1 MVFGR
6 TAPVQWT
13 LGTES
18 IEQTD
23 EYTHLGIIMTTRS
36 PAKRRIEECMKKA
49 RRTFFAKCKKGIN
62 LKMDNP
68 MSHYTTWRIY
78 AEPVLI
84 YSLAVTSLSPTDIM
98 YLEGMLM
105 RIYRL
110 IQGLPTKTQKMVTYV
125 MLGAPTCTSLVMRTA
140 LQFIGFLLRAAKEH
154 TLTRY
159 IITHGAVNA
168 DRTTSLVRQ
177 WDTLLQHLN
186 LPSLSILAN
195 KKIDQPRTA
204 WNKLAS
210 ASVDQS
216 MTKIIRNTAEN
227 MTSLFWLSL
236 LPQTEKYEAPK
247 TFWPASKYSAITRQA
262 TLTKIVLLTGHS
274 LVATSMVRRHKET
287 VVCPLCRNA
296 IETLEHMLFE
306 CDKLKDDR
314 VAAQKI
320 YKTIL
325 NRTLPAAELII
336 IADKPQSLIIH
347 YIYQARVRKELT
359 ENITKNLTVKES
371 SQL

>member
-1 MVFGR
+1 
-6 TAPVQWT
+6 
-13 LGTES
+13 
-18 IEQTD
+18 
-23 EYTHLGIIMTTRS
+23 
-36 PAKRRIEECMKKA
+36 
-49 RRTFFAKCKKGIN
+49 
-62 LKMDNP
+62 
-68 MSHYTTWRIY
+68 
-78 AEPVLI
+78 
-84 YSLAVTSLSPTDIM
+84 
-98 YLEGMLM
+98 
-105 RIYRL
+105 
-110 IQGLPTKTQKMVTYV
+110 
-125 MLGAPTCTSLVMRTA
+125 
-140 LQFIGFLLRAAKEH
+140 
-154 TLTRY
+154 
-159 IITHGAVNA
+159 
-168 DRTTSLVRQ
+168 
-177 WDTLLQHLN
+177 
-186 LPSLSILAN
+186 
-195 KKIDQPRTA
+195 
-204 WNKLAS
+204 
-210 ASVDQS
+210 
-216 MTKIIRNTAEN
+216 

-287 VVCPLCRNA
+287 VVCPCRNA

-359 ENITKNLTVKES
+359 ENITKKSNC
-371 SQL
+371 